1 MCAINGIFKFHSSS
15 NLDLN
20 LIKKMNFLSLHRGP
34 DSSNFLLNKNY
45 AFGSNRLSI
54 VDSENKLAN
63 QPFEKNDIIITFN
76 GEIYNYRRL
85 KEELISKYGSKFI
98 TECDTEVLLELYK
111 FYGINF
117 LEKVEG
123 MFAISIYDKNKKQ
136 LFLIRDRFGEKPLFY
151 YHDNK
156 NLIFSSELKSIYF
169 SFKKLF
175 SINLSSLENY
185 LSLNYILENNS
196 IIKDIKKVQ
205 PGNYIKFDLT
215 GNFKTIDYWRLNEF
229 VSKKN
234 FDTKNILRDELS
246 EIILDCAKYDKKV
259 GVFLSGGI
267 DSSYIAS
274 DLKKNNI
281 NLSSSTYK
289 FSNSNFDESKDAKF
303 ISDFLQI
310 NNFQISDNENR
321 NAEDITKIIYHLDE
335 PMSDTSIIPF
345 YQLCKNSKH
354 LSRVFLSG
362 DGGDEVFLGY
372 DTYIADLLNSKIYF
386 LKPLLKI
393 LKTFYSSKNEQD
405 KKISNFE
412 KVNRFISNM
421 NRNKIDAHYGW
432 RSIFNSTEISNI
444 VKSNYSKI
452 INNHNSIKTFR
463 ELYKNIDSND
473 NLNKLSYIDIKTWL
487 PSDILVKTD
496 RLSMANSIE
505 VRSPFL
511 NHKIIEKILSLNS
524 RFKIDLF
531 NKKKIIKKLSN
542 NMLPNNI
549 INKKKSGFNSP
560 VAKLLNNNLSEM
572 TKDYFNSQN
581 SKKLFNNEIL
591 SSLLYEHNNNKK
603 DNHLKLFN
611 ILVLLIYFDQYEIN
625 L

>member
-1 MCAINGIFKFHSSS
+1 MI
-15 NLDLN
+15 
-20 LIKKMNFLSLHRGP
+20 IKILYFLQNLSL
-34 DSSNFLLNKNY
+34 F
-45 AFGSNRLSI
+45 FI
-54 VDSENKLAN
+54 QKL
-63 QPFEKNDIIITFN
+63 I
-76 GEIYNYRRL
+76 
-85 KEELISKYGSKFI
+85 
-98 TECDTEVLLELYK
+98 
-111 FYGINF
+111 
-117 LEKVEG
+117 
-123 MFAISIYDKNKKQ
+123 
-136 LFLIRDRFGEKPLFY
+136 
-151 YHDNK
+151 
-156 NLIFSSELKSIYF
+156 
-169 SFKKLF
+169 

-215 GNFKTIDYWRLNEF
+215 GNFETIDYWRLNEF

-234 FDTKNILRDELS
+234 FDSKSILRDELS

-274 DLKKNNI
+274 DLKKNNV

-354 LSRVFLSG
+354 LSKVFLSG

-386 LKPLLKI
+386 LKTLLKI

-432 RSIFNSTEISNI
+432 RSIFNSTEISKI
-444 VKSNYSKI
+444 IKSNYSKI
-452 INNHNSIKTFR
+452 INNHTSIKTFR

-487 PSDILVKTD
+487 PSDILIKTD

-531 NKKKIIKKLSN
+531 NKKK
-542 NMLPNNI
+542 
-549 INKKKSGFNSP
+549 
-560 VAKLLNNNLSEM
+560 
-572 TKDYFNSQN
+572 
-581 SKKLFNNEIL
+581 
-591 SSLLYEHNNNKK
+591 
-603 DNHLKLFN
+603 
-611 ILVLLIYFDQYEIN
+611 
-625 L
+625 